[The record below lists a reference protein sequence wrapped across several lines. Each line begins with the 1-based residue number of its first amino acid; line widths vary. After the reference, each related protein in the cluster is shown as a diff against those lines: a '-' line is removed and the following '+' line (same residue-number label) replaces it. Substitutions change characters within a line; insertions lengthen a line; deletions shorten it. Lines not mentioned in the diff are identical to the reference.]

1 MKIGFIG
8 FGEVNSPREMLEE
21 KIAAAKERLM
31 KKGLEVYDG
40 GLVTDDIDRKE
51 AAAAVERLRDKKFDV
66 LIICLA
72 GWVPSYAVIRT
83 ADHFKELPMVLWGL
97 CGSYNEKG
105 RLVTTAEQAGTSALR
120 RPMQELGFQFQYVY
134 DTTDGIC
141 GENVT
146 LNCVISDKNVVIRDG
161 ITLSGVSS
169 QPYYISKGR
178 ML

>member
-72 GWVPSYAVIRT
+72 AVSYT
-83 ADHFKELPMVLWGL
+83 HLD
-97 CGSYNEKG
+97 
-105 RLVTTAEQAGTSALR
+105 
-120 RPMQELGFQFQYVY
+120 VY
-134 DTTDGIC
+134 KRQDIPC
-141 GENVT
+141 VRFFI
-146 LNCVISDKNVVIRDG
+146 NCN
-161 ITLSGVSS
+161 
-169 QPYYISKGR
+169 
-178 ML
+178 